1 MKKVIIKRNAIIT
14 ACNLE
19 GTKMEK
25 VFRKTGRV
33 MNVPFIIDDQNI
45 FVKLYLTKMEVS
57 ITILQSITII

>member
-1 MKKVIIKRNAIIT
+1 MR
-14 ACNLE
+14 
-19 GTKMEK
+19 GTKLLKEGDLECNNFGESNK
-25 VFRKTGRV
+25 V